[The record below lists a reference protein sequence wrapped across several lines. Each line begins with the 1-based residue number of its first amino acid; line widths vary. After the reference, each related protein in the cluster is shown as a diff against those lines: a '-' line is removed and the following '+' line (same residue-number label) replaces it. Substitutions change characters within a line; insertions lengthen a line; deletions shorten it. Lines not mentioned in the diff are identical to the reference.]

1 MNEDVV
7 IHLTVNALVLAFK
20 LSLPFLATGLIV
32 GLVVSIFQAATQ
44 IQEMTLT
51 FIPKLV
57 VAGVV
62 MIVAGPWMLAQITAY
77 SHDLFVS
84 IPALAGPGR

>member
-20 LSLPFLATGLIV
+20 LSLPFLGTALVV
-32 GLVVSIFQAATQ
+32 GLAVSILQAATQ

-51 FIPKLV
+51 FIPKLI

-62 MIVAGPWMLAQITAY
+62 MLVAGPWMLAQMTAY
-77 SHDLFVS
+77 AHDLFQS